1 MLTIFTNTS
10 YDFIG
15 KRRWAYALS
24 LAVML
29 IGLTSIVVK
38 GGLRYDIDFTG
49 GGLVELRMPSP
60 FASRKIRSRLDAIG
74 LGDSIIQLFDNPRD
88 VLIRTHLS
96 QTTTTEL
103 SQRIIEALNPSGTA
117 APEVLRVDVVGP
129 QIGAE
134 LRTQALYAVLAALGG
149 ILLYIWMRFDFRGG
163 VVTIVSLAHDV
174 FICVG
179 ALSLT
184 NREISLPVLAALL
197 TVIGFSVNDRIVMYD
212 RLREIQA
219 QTSRKG
225 STLAEKVN
233 LAVNQTLS
241 NGAHRRDRGD
251 VGRRSVPVWRRI
263 APGLRL
269 RDPRGVTDRDHLDG
283 VRRGRSGRRLVGL
296 VWTGSTET
304 RRTGRVRALA
314 ARGSRGTRSAGD
326 GPHRPG
332 ARTGRSLIVRVAEIP
347 GEHEHQDLT

>member
-1 MLTIFTNTS
+1 MLTIFINTS

-24 LAVML
+24 LAIML
-29 IGLTSIVVK
+29 VGLTSILAK

-49 GGLVELRMPSP
+49 GGLVELRMPRP
-60 FASRKIRSRLDAIG
+60 VHIDEVRARLTAAG
-74 LGDSIIQLFDNPRD
+74 LGESIVQLFDNPRD

-96 QTTTTEL
+96 ETTTSEL
-103 SQRIIEALNPSGTA
+103 TQRIVRALDPDGTA
-117 APEVLRVDVVGP
+117 KPEVLRSDIVGP

-134 LRTQALYAVLAALGG
+134 LRKQALYAVIAALIG
-149 ILLYIWMRFDFRGG
+149 ILLYIWFRFDFRGG

-212 RLREIQA
+212 RLREIQS
-219 QTSRKG
+219 QTTRKG
-225 STLAEKVN
+225 LSLAEKVN

-241 NGAHRRDRGD
+241 RTILTVATVAMSGAMLFLFG
-251 VGRRSVPVWRRI
+251 GES
-263 APGLRL
+263 L
-269 RDPRGVTDRDHLDG
+269 RDFGFVI
-283 VRRGRSGRRLVGL
+283 LVGAL
-296 VWTGSTET
+296 TGTTSTVYVAGALDVDWSTWADRNRGSRPGSGASTRT
-304 RRTGRVRALA
+304 RRTAAVGPRA
-314 ARGSRGTRSAGD
+314 S
-326 GPHRPG
+326 
-332 ARTGRSLIVRVAEIP
+332 
-347 GEHEHQDLT
+347 

>member
-15 KRRWAYALS
+15 KRRWAYGVS

-29 IGLTSIVVK
+29 LGLGSMLVK

-49 GGLVELRMPSP
+49 GGLVELRLPQA
-60 FASRKIRSRLDAIG
+60 ASVGTIRSRLDRVG
-74 LGDSIIQLFDNPRD
+74 LGDSIVQVFDNPRD
-88 VLIRTHLS
+88 VLIRTQIS

-103 SQRIIEALNPSGTA
+103 SQRIVQALDPGGTA
-117 APEVLRVDVVGP
+117 RPEVLRVDVVGP

-134 LRTQALYAVLAALGG
+134 LRTQALYAVLAALVG
-149 ILLYIWMRFDFRGG
+149 ILLYIWWRFDFRGG

-174 FICVG
+174 FICIG

-219 QTSRKG
+219 GLTRKG
-225 STLAEKVN
+225 ATLADKVN

-241 NGAHRRDRGD
+241 RTVLTVATVAMSGAMLFLFGGESLRDFGFVILVGSLTGTTSTVYVAGALDVDWSAWADRDR
-251 VGRRSVPVWRRI
+251 RS
-263 APGLRL
+263 
-269 RDPRGVTDRDHLDG
+269 
-283 VRRGRSGRRLVGL
+283 RSGPG
-296 VWTGSTET
+296 
-304 RRTGRVRALA
+304 
-314 ARGSRGTRSAGD
+314 
-326 GPHRPG
+326 GPHRSR
-332 ARTGRSLIVRVAEIP
+332 RTAVVGPPAS
-347 GEHEHQDLT
+347 

>member
-49 GGLVELRMPSP
+49 GGLVELRMPQP
-60 FASRKIRSRLDAIG
+60 VRIEEIRSRLDAIG

-241 NGAHRRDRGD
+241 RTVLTVGTVAMSGAVLFLFGGESLRDFGFVILVGSLTGTTSTVYVAGALDVDWSAWSERDRRKPAG
-251 VGRRSVPVWRRI
+251 
-263 APGLRL
+263 PG
-269 RDPRGVTDRDHLDG
+269 GS
-283 VRRGRSGRRLVGL
+283 GRSRREV
-296 VWTGSTET
+296 
-304 RRTGRVRALA
+304 A
-314 ARGSRGTRSAGD
+314 AER
-326 GPHRPG
+326 G
-332 ARTGRSLIVRVAEIP
+332 AR
-347 GEHEHQDLT
+347 

>member
-29 IGLTSIVVK
+29 IGLASIVVK

-49 GGLVELRMPSP
+49 GGLVELRMPQP
-60 FASRKIRSRLDAIG
+60 VRIEEIRSRLVATG

-117 APEVLRVDVVGP
+117 PPEVLRVDVVGP

-219 QTSRKG
+219 QISRKG
-225 STLAEKVN
+225 STLGEKVN

-241 NGAHRRDRGD
+241 RTVLTVGTVAMSGAVLFLFGGESLRDFGFVILVGSLTGTTSTVYVAGALDVDWSAWSERHRRKPSGPE
-251 VGRRSVPVWRRI
+251 G
-263 APGLRL
+263 
-269 RDPRGVTDRDHLDG
+269 
-283 VRRGRSGRRLVGL
+283 SGRA
-296 VWTGSTET
+296 
-304 RRTGRVRALA
+304 RREVA
-314 ARGSRGTRSAGD
+314 AR
-326 GPHRPG
+326 RP
-332 ARTGRSLIVRVAEIP
+332 AS
-347 GEHEHQDLT
+347 

>member
-1 MLTIFTNTS
+1 MLTIFTNAA

-15 KRRWAYALS
+15 KRRWAYGLS

-29 IGLTSIVVK
+29 LGAASMVVK

-49 GGLVELRMPSP
+49 GGLVELRLAQP
-60 FASRKIRSRLDAIG
+60 AQIDLIRARLAALG
-74 LGDSIIQLFDNPRD
+74 LGDAIIQLFDNPRD

-96 QTTTTEL
+96 QTTTAEL
-103 SQRIIEALNPSGTA
+103 TQRIVQAIDPDGTA
-117 APEVLRVDVVGP
+117 KPEVLRSDIVGP

-134 LRTQALYAVLAALGG
+134 LRKQALYAVLAALVG
-149 ILLYIWMRFDFRGG
+149 ILLYIWFRFDFRGG

-184 NREISLPVLAALL
+184 NREISLPVIAALL

-219 QTSRKG
+219 RPTRKG
-225 STLAEKVN
+225 STLAENVN

-241 NGAHRRDRGD
+241 RTVLTVATVAMSGATLFFLGGESLRDFGFVILVGSLTGTSSTVYVAGALDVDWSAWADRG
-251 VGRRSVPVWRRI
+251 
-263 APGLRL
+263 
-269 RDPRGVTDRDHLDG
+269 
-283 VRRGRSGRRLVGL
+283 GRS
-296 VWTGSTET
+296 
-304 RRTGRVRALA
+304 RTGRG
-314 ARGSRGTRSAGD
+314 GS
-326 GPHRPG
+326 
-332 ARTGRSLIVRVAEIP
+332 GRSRRAAVAGP
-347 GEHEHQDLT
+347 PTAS

>member
-1 MLTIFTNTS
+1 MLTIFTNTA

-15 KRRWAYALS
+15 KRRWAYGLS

-29 IGLTSIVVK
+29 LGAASMVVK

-49 GGLVELRMPSP
+49 GGLVELRLAQP
-60 FASRKIRSRLDAIG
+60 AKIDLIRSRLTAVG
-74 LGDSIIQLFDNPRD
+74 LGDAIIQLFDNPRD

-96 QTTTTEL
+96 QTTTVEL
-103 SQRIIEALNPSGTA
+103 TQRIVQALDPDGA
-117 APEVLRVDVVGP
+117 AKPEVLRSDIVGP

-134 LRTQALYAVLAALGG
+134 LRKQALYAVLAALVGV
-149 ILLYIWMRFDFRGG
+149 LLYIWFRFDFRGG

-219 QTSRKG
+219 RPTRKG
-225 STLAEKVN
+225 VTLAENVN

-241 NGAHRRDRGD
+241 RTVLTVATVAMSGAILFFLGGESLRDFGFVILVGSLTGTSSTVYVAGALDVDWSAWADRDR
-251 VGRRSVPVWRRI
+251 RS
-263 APGLRL
+263 
-269 RDPRGVTDRDHLDG
+269 
-283 VRRGRSGRRLVGL
+283 RSGRG
-296 VWTGSTET
+296 GS
-304 RRTGRVRALA
+304 
-314 ARGSRGTRSAGD
+314 
-326 GPHRPG
+326 
-332 ARTGRSLIVRVAEIP
+332 GRSRRAAVVGPPAA
-347 GEHEHQDLT
+347 T

>member
-1 MLTIFTNTS
+1 MLTIFTNTA

-29 IGLTSIVVK
+29 LGAGSVVIK

-49 GGLVELRMPSP
+49 GGLVELRLAQP
-60 FASRKIRSRLDAIG
+60 AHIDQIRSRLAAVDLGDAI
-74 LGDSIIQLFDNPRD
+74 IQIFDNPRD

-96 QTTTTEL
+96 ETTTTEL
-103 SQRIIEALNPSGTA
+103 TQRIIHALDPDGTA
-117 APEVLRVDVVGP
+117 KPEVLRSDIVGP

-134 LRTQALYAVLAALGG
+134 LRKQALYAVVAALIG
-149 ILLYIWMRFDFRGG
+149 ILLYVWFRFDFRGG
-163 VVTIVSLAHDV
+163 VVTIISLAHDV

-212 RLREIQA
+212 RLREIQSQA
-219 QTSRKG
+219 SRKG
-225 STLAEKVN
+225 ALLAEKVN

-241 NGAHRRDRGD
+241 RTILTVATVAMSGAMLFLFG
-251 VGRRSVPVWRRI
+251 GES
-263 APGLRL
+263 L
-269 RDPRGVTDRDHLDG
+269 RDFGFVI
-283 VRRGRSGRRLVGL
+283 LVGSL
-296 VWTGSTET
+296 TGTTSTVYVA
-304 RRTGRVRALA
+304 GALDVDWSA
-314 ARGSRGTRSAGD
+314 WADRNRGSRPGSGASPRTRRAAPV
-326 GPHRPG
+326 GP
-332 ARTGRSLIVRVAEIP
+332 RSS
-347 GEHEHQDLT
+347 